1 MMTLIDEMHLH
12 INDIEEDEVTQH
24 KKREKKLMAT
34 LEHAM
39 DGMKRYKGRA
49 RGVEVSSSFI
59 VEELTLDTLIDGH
72 IMSDRL
78 RLQIKP
84 SSTLVPKAQRSLV
97 ENMVAY
103 VEK

>member
-34 LEHAM
+34 LEHTM

-49 RGVEVSSSFI
+49 GGLSSWFKFYRPRT
-59 VEELTLDTLIDGH
+59 LTLDTLIDGY
-72 IMSDRL
+72 IMSGRL
-78 RLQIKP
+78 RLQIQP
-84 SSTLVPKAQRSLV
+84 SSTLVPKAR
-97 ENMVAY
+97 AI
-103 VEK
+103 